1 MGREL
6 ALDRTT
12 EEHINMATDEIVT
25 LRTFAIDLHAEM
37 ARAMLDSHGIHA
49 VLSRDNCGGLEPQLT
64 IAGGTR
70 LMVNR
75 DVADEALALLDNAD
89 RRVGRDEE
97 E

>member
-1 MGREL
+1 
-6 ALDRTT
+6 
-12 EEHINMATDEIVT
+12 MATDEIVT

-49 VLSRDNCGGLEPQLT
+49 ILSRDNCGGLEPQLT

-75 DVADEALALLDNAD
+75 EDANDALALLDTAD
-89 RRVGRDEE
+89 KSVGQDEE